1 MTEQAIRVGL
11 VGLGF
16 IGKIHAHA
24 YHAIPYCFNKPPAR
38 AELAAVLRSRTGNQ
52 AELLLS
58 LGNPLEFS
66 NPEEFYAQTLD
77 MVDICTPNS
86 LHLEQAR
93 AAFRRK
99 LNVYCEKPLA
109 LNLDQARRMAA
120 EAEKAAVLTHT
131 AFTMRYHPA
140 VQQARAILASG
151 AMGEIYNF
159 RAYLF
164 HNSYMDEQRPISWRL
179 RKESSGGGALAD
191 LGVHLMDMVHYLLGE
206 AQWVQGFTRT
216 FIQARPSSSG
226 KQEMEPVDVDDWGLC
241 VLGLQNGACGS
252 IEASRMSGGVADTN
266 RLQIFGSRGSLEID
280 FNHGQHVMYYDLRRK
295 QTILGV
301 QDFALA
307 AGDRPLADIHPPH
320 KLSMGA
326 FIDAHFACIMD
337 FLLCIRENRE
347 SPLNFKTTLKSQ
359 EILEATYLSAA
370 RGGEK
375 IILPIP

>member
-1 MTEQAIRVGL
+1 MTDHTIHVGL

-24 YHAIPYCFNKPPAR
+24 YHAIPYCFNAPPAH
-38 AELAAVLRSRTGNQ
+38 AELAAVLRSHIGNQ
-52 AELLLS
+52 AELLQS
-58 LGNPLEFS
+58 LGDPLEFS
-66 NPEEFYAQTLD
+66 DPEEFYAQALD
-77 MVDICTPNS
+77 MIDICTPNS

-93 AAFRRK
+93 AAFNKK

-109 LNLDQARRMAA
+109 LNLDQARSMAA
-120 EAEKAAVLTHT
+120 EAEKAGVLTHT

-151 AMGEIYNF
+151 AIGEIYNF

-191 LGVHLMDMVHYLLGE
+191 LGIHLMDMVYYLLGE

-216 FIQARPSSSG
+216 FIQTRPSSSG

-252 IEASRMSGGVADTN
+252 IEATRMSGGVTDTN

-280 FNHGQHVMYYDLRRK
+280 FNHSQYAVYYDLQRK
-295 QTILGV
+295 QSMLGD
-301 QDFALA
+301 QDFTLP
-307 AGDRPLADIHPPH
+307 AGDRTLEDIYPPH
-320 KLSMGA
+320 RLSMGA

-337 FLLCIRENRE
+337 FLLCIREKRE
-347 SPLNFKTTLKSQ
+347 SPLNFKTALKAQ
-359 EILEATYLSAA
+359 EMLEATYLSAA

-375 IILPIP
+375 INLPVY